1 MSTTSKTCRNCS
13 IEKETKDYYKT
24 KSKSYADSLLHWC
37 KKCVAEYRKERRVLA
52 TKPSFKVE
60 LKEITYSFD

>member
-1 MSTTSKTCRNCS
+1 MLN
-13 IEKETKDYYKT
+13 
-24 KSKSYADSLLHWC
+24 WC

-52 TKPSFKVE
+52 TKPSFKIE